1 MYKNFPKLR
10 ALDGYRKT
18 VEMENMRDVLPKE
31 QEETITYS
39 VEHVQWFDEAE
50 LLKKNPE
57 KSRIKEVVENIKN
70 LDIGIDAPVA
80 PGPVGMLAK
89 KTDAS
94 GYKKFHCAAPVIFSS
109 RPK

>member
-39 VEHVQWFDEAE
+39 VEHV
-50 LLKKNPE
+50 
-57 KSRIKEVVENIKN
+57 
-70 LDIGIDAPVA
+70 
-80 PGPVGMLAK
+80 
-89 KTDAS
+89 
-94 GYKKFHCAAPVIFSS
+94 
-109 RPK
+109 